1 MPSQRKRIGFLP
13 GIEVQDII
21 NKISKKENFSQS
33 KVTGLLVEEAL
44 KARGL
49 FNDEINNINNDNIG
63 YFLDNQVMSFIND
76 YKNNKRNLLST
87 QQNYDSK
94 KNIDKNQQINNPS
107 LEDEYEILKQ
117 YLEYKKFKKIL
128 DRAKKENLI

>member
-63 YFLDNQVMSFIND
+63 YFLDNQVMNFIND
-76 YKNNKRNLLST
+76 YKNNKKNLLST

>member
-63 YFLDNQVMSFIND
+63 YFLDNQVMNFISD